1 MRQMRNKKAFFNY
14 DLDDHFEAGL
24 VLKGD
29 EIKAVRAGKVSLDG
43 SFAKILYNAKR
54 KPELW
59 LVNAHLGSQTL
70 SPTRSRKLLVHRH
83 EINKLIGK
91 LQTQG
96 LTLVPTKIYLKKG
109 VAKVALALGRGR
121 KTHDKRELIKKR
133 DIERELKQHTKG

>member
-1 MRQMRNKKAFFNY
+1 MRNKKAFFNY

-109 VAKVALALGRGR
+109 TAKTTLALGRGR
-121 KTHDKRELIKKR
+121 KAQDKRELIKKR
-133 DIERELKQHTKG
+133 DIERELRQRAQK

>member
-1 MRQMRNKKAFFNY
+1 MRNKKAFFNY